1 MKNAYPIIMTQGKE
15 FIVVFVPDFN
25 INTQGKDIPD
35 AIEMARDAI
44 GLMGIDMQDDGEVL
58 PEASSIANAQ
68 AEAPDGA
75 IVSLVDVDFAEYRR
89 KNDMRVV
96 KKNCTIPSWLNFE
109 AERAGVNF
117 SAVLQAAFLPPFF
130 SAEKNDPTMVRIEE
144 RRGGAFIMKSLY
156 NNARNNATAICAIP
170 HTELIKS

>member
-1 MKNAYPIIMTQGKE
+1 MKNAYPIVMTQGKE

-25 INTQGKDIPD
+25 INTQGKDVPD

-44 GLMGIDMQDDGEVL
+44 GLMGIDMQDDGEAL
-58 PEASSIANAQ
+58 PEAPS
-68 AEAPDGA
+68 GA

-117 SAVLQAAFLPPFF
+117 SAVLQAAL
-130 SAEKNDPTMVRIEE
+130 
-144 RRGGAFIMKSLY
+144 KS
-156 NNARNNATAICAIP
+156 
-170 HTELIKS
+170 ELHITSR